1 MSEMANICSVP
12 IDFIAMRGQGIKL
25 LSYIAKKCREKDT
38 LMPVVEK
45 GDLDEKVK
53 ALTKAKESGNIEDIR
68 SSMDALNASWSAVAS
83 KLYDSTKQEPNASE
97 QQTNQDAEKKEKKE
111 GEIEDADFEVV
122 D

>member
-1 MSEMANICSVP
+1 
-12 IDFIAMRGQGIKL
+12 
-25 LSYIAKKCREKDT
+25 
-38 LMPVVEK
+38 
-45 GDLDEKVK
+45 
-53 ALTKAKESGNIEDIR
+53 
-68 SSMDALNASWSAVAS
+68 MDALNASWSAVAS